1 MTQNLLIGFFFL
13 ENVISGI
20 QIFYIRGN
28 VPVVIRVFLISDF
41 LEESL
46 KANKTSKKYHS
57 FCNTVLLKNPHSF
70 HELQLT

>member
-1 MTQNLLIGFFFL
+1 MIQNLLIRSFFL
-13 ENVISGI
+13 NIISGKEL
-20 QIFYIRGN
+20 FYVRSN

-57 FCNTVLLKNPHSF
+57 LYHTVLLKKPHSF
-70 HELQLT
+70 DEQQLT

>member
-1 MTQNLLIGFFFL
+1 MIQNLLIRSFFL
-13 ENVISGI
+13 NIISGKEL
-20 QIFYIRGN
+20 FYVRSN

-70 HELQLT
+70 HEQQLT

>member
-1 MTQNLLIGFFFL
+1 MTQNLLIGFCFFRKYYFRHK
-13 ENVISGI
+13 
-20 QIFYIRGN
+20 IFYIRGN

-57 FCNTVLLKNPHSF
+57 LYHTVLLKKPHSF
-70 HELQLT
+70 DEQQLT